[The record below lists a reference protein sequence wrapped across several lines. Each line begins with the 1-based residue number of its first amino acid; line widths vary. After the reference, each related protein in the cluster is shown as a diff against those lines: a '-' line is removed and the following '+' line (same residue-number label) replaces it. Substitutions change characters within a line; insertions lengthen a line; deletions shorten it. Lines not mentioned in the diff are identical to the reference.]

1 MIQWL
6 VNNDFT
12 DLIEKISSIYKDNS
26 GVDITFKQPQQSQLV
41 ITLTAP
47 HNTIIQTITLN
58 NGELIVSREDDMYSS
73 TMMVEKNTTEDLI
86 VKDIKK
92 YLLFFDAY
100 TDKKTPSHYSRLV
113 NKMKFYRNS

>member
-26 GVDITFKQPQQSQLV
+26 GVDITFKQPQQSQLI
-41 ITLTAP
+41 ITLSASS
-47 HNTIIQTITLN
+47 NTIVQTITIRN
-58 NGELIVSREDDMYSS
+58 DELVVSRRDDIYLS
-73 TMMVEKNTTEDLI
+73 TTMIEKNTTEDLI
-86 VKDIKK
+86 VEDVKK

-100 TDKKTPSHYSRLV
+100 TDKKTPSHYSRLID
-113 NKMKFYRNS
+113 KMKFY